1 VEIIHQEMLEE
12 EQILVQVLDQ
22 LIMLEEAQNLVAQV
36 EVPLLG
42 LGQELLVEI
51 LLPVLPELDQ
61 AELQEMQPLELLEL
75 DHII

>member
-1 VEIIHQEMLEE
+1 
-12 EQILVQVLDQ
+12 VLDQ
-22 LIMLEEAQNLVAQV
+22 LIMLEEAQDLVEQV
-36 EVPLLG
+36 EVPLLD
-42 LGQELLVEI
+42 LSQELLLET

>member
-1 VEIIHQEMLEE
+1 
-12 EQILVQVLDQ
+12 
-22 LIMLEEAQNLVAQV
+22 V
-36 EVPLLG
+36 EVPLLD
-42 LGQELLVEI
+42 LSQELLLET

>member
-1 VEIIHQEMLEE
+1 
-12 EQILVQVLDQ
+12 
-22 LIMLEEAQNLVAQV
+22 MLEEAQNLVAQV

-61 AELQEMQPLELLEL
+61 AELQEMQALELLEL